1 MWREV
6 ISMFY
11 LFLLDHFCYL
21 GGACFKETPDFVF
34 HKLFVGELE
43 FYLPR
48 FYCFSKCIPFGVL
61 GLGGQRV
68 YCFAFE
74 SFPLCVCVFF
84 SGSSSGETN
93 FCILWLC
100 LHFGKYWVT
109 GTIVRLF
116 ARHSLCGDGVKSC
129 LSTTCKLGVGWG
141 AVSSIGWAI
150 SAFMATLF
158 WRQGYLTWRHWIWV
172 PNLH

>member
-1 MWREV
+1 
-6 ISMFY
+6 MFY

-74 SFPLCVCVFF
+74 SFPLCVCFF
-84 SGSSSGETN
+84 LVAAAVVRPTSVSCDFAS
-93 FCILWLC
+93 ILE
-100 LHFGKYWVT
+100 
-109 GTIVRLF
+109 
-116 ARHSLCGDGVKSC
+116 
-129 LSTTCKLGVGWG
+129 STESRGQ
-141 AVSSIGWAI
+141 S
-150 SAFMATLF
+150 
-158 WRQGYLTWRHWIWV
+158 
-172 PNLH
+172 